1 MVKFLS
7 DEWIEYGKEY
17 IRRNLDPARDLGNLT
32 TSVLGVIE
40 HVPPTDSTTTFY
52 LELQNGQLSD
62 FILRVGATIPEKT
75 PVFVITGTYGAYRD
89 IFEGKVGT
97 AMAILKNRIKL
108 KGSKVEALKII
119 KQLDGLIDALRK
131 VTDEFEEGPFPF

>member
-7 DEWIEYGKEY
+7 EEWIEYGKNY
-17 IRRNLDPARDLGNLT
+17 IRSTLDPAKDLNNLT

-40 HVPPTDSTTTFY
+40 HVPPQDTTTNFY
-52 LELQNGQLSD
+52 LELQDGQLSD
-62 FILRVGATIPEKT
+62 FILSIGDTIADKE
-75 PVFVITGTYGAYRD
+75 PVFVITGNYGAYRD

-108 KGSKVEALKII
+108 KGSKIEALKII

-131 VTDEFEEGPFPF
+131 VTDEFEE